1 MGWDWGAINQ
11 IADDVIITV
20 GIAIL
25 IVRQFIWRSAEPN
38 RMLRMPI
45 VVIAAGIAYLIFE
58 LWGGFHWV
66 AADWLVIAE
75 LGLVAVT
82 GTVMGYVTHFRRA
95 AGRLQYRLTGVGL
108 ILWAVFVA
116 IRVGNFAL
124 ANLLGANL
132 AEATGLILL
141 SFGVNRLAACAVVHR
156 HSSPRT
162 SQRSCPHASERAAH
176 SRETSPTVSAY
187 HRARVTF
194 AALSNDSST
203 LPPPLHSGYADTEKT
218 CR

>member
-25 IVRQFIWRSAEPN
+25 IVRQFIWRSAELN
-38 RMLRMPI
+38 RMLGMPV
-45 VVIAAGIAYLIFE
+45 VVIAAGIAYLVFE
-58 LWGGFHWV
+58 VSGGFHWV
-66 AADWLVIAE
+66 VADWLVVAE

-95 AGRLQYRLTGVGL
+95 AGRLQHRLTGVGL
-108 ILWAVFVA
+108 ILWAVFIA

-132 AEATGLILL
+132 AEATGLILI
-141 SFGVNRLAACAVVHR
+141 SFGVNRLSAIAVVR
-156 HSSPRT
+156 RRVEALI
-162 SQRSCPHASERAAH
+162 SQDAA
-176 SRETSPTVSAY
+176 
-187 HRARVTF
+187 
-194 AALSNDSST
+194 
-203 LPPPLHSGYADTEKT
+203 EKT
-218 CR
+218 S